1 MCLYKSS
8 SDPIKSPKLSKAS
21 ILDPPVTKV
30 NLCFS
35 EPQSILQFF
44 IIVYDISRSN
54 TEYGT
59 FALVDT
65 LHLVSVEG
73 SVLIFGSTK
82 FDSDQTIVADLYDLA
97 VESTLVTVLFDNINN
112 EETTLLFIE

>member
-1 MCLYKSS
+1 
-8 SDPIKSPKLSKAS
+8 
-21 ILDPPVTKV
+21 
-30 NLCFS
+30 
-35 EPQSILQFF
+35 
-44 IIVYDISRSN
+44 VYDISRSN

-82 FDSDQTIVADLYDLA
+82 FDSDQTIIADFHDFT
-97 VESTLVTVLFDNINN
+97 VEPTLVTILFDNINN